1 MFSIKSLYFYEKQPT
16 YLSGFRKRGAE
27 KRARP
32 TGASGQPIRKENLS
46 DFFLKKQPTYLSGF
60 RKRRAEKRARPT
72 GASGQPIGETI
83 FREKNSVW
91 VFTGELPRGVRYSYD
106 CS

>member
-1 MFSIKSLYFYEKQPT
+1 MYKSKGITNIKSLYFYEKHST

-60 RKRRAEKRARPT
+60 RKRRAENVPDLLGRLAN
-72 GASGQPIGETI
+72 Q
-83 FREKNSVW
+83 
-91 VFTGELPRGVRYSYD
+91 
-106 CS
+106 